1 VKGVINQL
9 IYPMKYLKKYNQE
22 KAMVCAKNNCI
33 TVYGEPARIINN
45 IAVFTALFIGI
56 AIIAK
61 AIR

>member
-1 VKGVINQL
+1 
-9 IYPMKYLKKYNQE
+9 MKYLKKYNQE